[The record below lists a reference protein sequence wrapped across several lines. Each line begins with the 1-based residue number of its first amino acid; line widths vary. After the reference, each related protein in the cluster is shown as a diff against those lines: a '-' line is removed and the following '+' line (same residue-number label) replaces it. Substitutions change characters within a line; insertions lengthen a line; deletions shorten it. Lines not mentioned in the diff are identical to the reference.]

1 MLLQQTPHPE
11 TEAERQQRR
20 EGLLT
25 YGAAV
30 AAVLLDI
37 RDDTSDREHFKAGS
51 QSNEH
56 GEEE

>member
-37 RDDTSDREHFKAGS
+37 RGDDVDREHFKTA

-56 GEEE
+56 SENV